1 MSTARRRRYRK
12 KPTSFVTAIRLDL
25 DTEGLTYRKW
35 GGTQRG
41 KRGDWLVDND
51 GDVYTVDADVFART
65 YEPLEKGAYVKTTPI
80 WAERATSAGD
90 VKTKE
95 GTSHYEPGDYL
106 VFNQEDGS
114 DGYCM
119 KAETFEAMYR
129 LDE

>member
-51 GDVYTVDADVFART
+51 GDVYTGDADVLPRT
-65 YEPLEKGAYVKTTPI
+65 YEPPEKGA
-80 WAERATSAGD
+80 
-90 VKTKE
+90 
-95 GTSHYEPGDYL
+95 
-106 VFNQEDGS
+106 
-114 DGYCM
+114 
-119 KAETFEAMYR
+119 
-129 LDE
+129 